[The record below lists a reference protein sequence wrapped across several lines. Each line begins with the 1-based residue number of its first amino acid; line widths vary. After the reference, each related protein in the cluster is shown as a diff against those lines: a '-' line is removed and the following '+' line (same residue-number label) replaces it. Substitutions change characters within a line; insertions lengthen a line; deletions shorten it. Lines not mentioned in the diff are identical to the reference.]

1 MSQQL
6 LVFID
11 NISGKIITELKDD
24 DVHTDPL
31 SKEVKEAMNALTQ
44 ENEQHL
50 MFILMNMDVSFENC
64 NFNNPITDAYTDWK
78 TTWRRG
84 DMDRPDWRRNTE
96 LLSYTKNSNIQ
107 DYIDVFENTV
117 CAYRDPLTED
127 VGAFIERSNRI
138 RSQIRIS
145 KCLNSIGRPDL
156 QTRVTVSGSI
166 VNN

>member
-1 MSQQL
+1 MSHQL

-11 NISGKIITELKDD
+11 NTTGNIITEIKDD

-31 SKEVKEAMNALTQ
+31 SKEVKEAMNALTP

-50 MFILMNMDVSFENC
+50 MFILTNMDVSFENC
-64 NFNNPITDAYTDWK
+64 NFNNPITDAYTKWK
-78 TTWRRG
+78 TTWRG
-84 DMDRPDWRRNTE
+84 DDMDRLDWRRNTE

-107 DYIDVFENTV
+107 DYIDVFKNTV

-127 VGAFIERSNRI
+127 VSVFIERSNHV
-138 RSQIRIS
+138 RSQIRVS
-145 KCLNSIGRPDL
+145 KYLNSIGRPDL
-156 QTRVTVSGSI
+156 QTRVTVAGSI